1 MVKGHA
7 VYIGRDMSRVLILG
21 ATGFIGQHAVNAL
34 RADARTSSIV
44 GLGRKHHQ
52 PKEGQEWV
60 QLDLMAASTADIA
73 KLLEQ
78 IQPDAIINCMGTLTG
93 SLDYMVEANIAVV
106 AKLIEAI
113 KQAAPRA
120 RLVKLGSAGEYGAV
134 AEGKSVSEEDW
145 PRPVGAYGVTR
156 LASTQMAALET
167 QEGRL
172 NGVVLRVFNPV
183 GSKLPAENMLG
194 RAALNIKQAIAENKE
209 FIQMGPL
216 GAYRDFVDAR
226 DVGRS
231 IALAALAPQIP
242 PEHLILNVASGKAV
256 PSREL
261 VHLLVSVSGYK
272 GQIRESNPP
281 PARSAGVNWIQ
292 GDIRRIEQVLG
303 WKPQY
308 SLRESVED
316 VWQAL

>member
-1 MVKGHA
+1 
-7 VYIGRDMSRVLILG
+7 MSRILLLG
-21 ATGFIGQHAVNAL
+21 ATGFIGQHVLNAL
-34 RADARTSSIV
+34 KADPRTGSVV
-44 GLGRKHHQ
+44 GLGRKYHQ

-60 QLDLMAASTADIA
+60 QLDLMTASTADIA

-78 IQPDAIINCMGTLTG
+78 VKPDAIINCMGTLTG
-93 SLDYMVEANIAVV
+93 SLDYMVEANIGVV

-120 RLVKLGSAGEYGAV
+120 RLVKLGSAGEYGV
-134 AEGKSVSEEDW
+134 VSEGKSVSEADW

-156 LASTQMAALET
+156 LASTQMVALET

-172 NGVVLRVFNPV
+172 NGIVLRVFNPV
-183 GSKLPAENMLG
+183 GSRLPAENMLG
-194 RAALNIKQAIAENKE
+194 RAALNIKQAIAQNQPY
-209 FIQMGPL
+209 IQMGPL

-226 DVGRS
+226 DVGRA
-231 IALAALAPQIP
+231 IALAALAPQP
-242 PEHLILNVASGKAV
+242 ALEHTILNVASGKAV

-272 GQIRESNPP
+272 GEIREGNPP

-292 GDIRRIEQVLG
+292 GDIHLIEQALG

-316 VWQAL
+316 LWSAL